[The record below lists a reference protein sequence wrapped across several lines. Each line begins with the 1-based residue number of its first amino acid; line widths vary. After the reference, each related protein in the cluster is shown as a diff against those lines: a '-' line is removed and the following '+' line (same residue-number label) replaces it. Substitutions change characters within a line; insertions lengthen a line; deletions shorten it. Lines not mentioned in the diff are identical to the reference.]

1 MVKILLADDE
11 YRLRQIVKDFFC
23 AKGYQVIEAEDGEEA
38 IDLFTTEKDIALVI
52 LDIMMPKMTGWEV
65 CKFIREH
72 SNVPIIILTARG
84 EENDELH
91 GFNLGAD
98 EYISKPFSPK
108 ILVARAE
115 ALLKR
120 NRTLT
125 GESKIAGKI
134 EINLLAHT
142 VTVNGN
148 KIDLSFKE
156 FELLNYLIDNSG
168 IALSRDKILNNVWD
182 FDYFGD
188 VRTVDTHVKKLRF
201 KLMDCGDYIHTI
213 RGIGYKFEVSE
224 DEK

>member
-1 MVKILLADDE
+1 MIKILLADDE
-11 YRLRQIVKDFFC
+11 YRIRQIIKDFFH
-23 AKGYQVIEAEDGEEA
+23 AKGYDVLEAENGEEA
-38 IDLFTTEKDIALVI
+38 VDIFTAEKDIALVI
-52 LDIMMPKMTGWEV
+52 LDIMMPKMSGWEV

-91 GFNLGAD
+91 GFSIGAD
-98 EYISKPFSPK
+98 EYVSKPFSPK

-120 NRTLT
+120 NKTLT
-125 GESKIAGKI
+125 GESKHAGKI
-134 EINLLAHT
+134 EINILAHT
-142 VTVNGN
+142 VTVAGEP
-148 KIDLSFKE
+148 IELSFKE
-156 FELLNYLIDNSG
+156 FELLSFLIDNKG

-188 VRTVDTHVKKLRF
+188 VRTVDTHIKKLRS

-213 RGIGYKFEVSE
+213 RGIGYKFEVT
-224 DEK
+224 

>member
-1 MVKILLADDE
+1 MIKILLADDE
-11 YRLRQIVKDFFC
+11 YRIRQIIKDFFH
-23 AKGYQVIEAEDGEEA
+23 AKGYDVLEAENGEEA
-38 IDLFTTEKDIALVI
+38 VDIFTAEKDIALVI
-52 LDIMMPKMTGWEV
+52 LDIMMPKMSGWEV

-91 GFNLGAD
+91 GFSIGAD
-98 EYISKPFSPK
+98 EYVSKPFSPK

-120 NRTLT
+120 NKTLT
-125 GESKIAGKI
+125 GESKLAGKI
-134 EINLLAHT
+134 EINILAHT
-142 VTVNGN
+142 VTVAGEA
-148 KIDLSFKE
+148 IELSFKE
-156 FELLNYLIDNSG
+156 FELLNFLIDNKG

-188 VRTVDTHVKKLRF
+188 VRTVDTHIKKLRS

-213 RGIGYKFEVSE
+213 RGIGYKFEVT
-224 DEK
+224 